1 MTAGK
6 NVGTLYI
13 VATPIGNLKDFTYRA
28 VETLQNVQLIAA
40 EDTRHSKKLLLHYKI
55 GTQTISYFEHNRFTR
70 IPKIIETLHMG
81 SDVAIITDAGTPGV
95 SDPAYK
101 LVRAAIEEG
110 LRVEAIPGSS
120 ALLAALVSSGL
131 PTDRFLFEGFIPSKK
146 GRKKRLES
154 IQDDQAT
161 IVFFESP
168 HRVVKT
174 LNDIYEVLGDRPAVL
189 ARELTKLHEEII
201 RGTVSELLTY
211 FTQKSPRG
219 ECVLMIGKD
228 DPHVYFG

>member
-1 MTAGK
+1 MTEGQ
-6 NVGTLYI
+6 NVGILYI

-40 EDTRHSKKLLLHYKI
+40 EDTRHSRKLLQHYKI
-55 GTQTISYFEHNRFTR
+55 GTPTISYFEHNRFTR

-101 LVRAAIEEG
+101 LVRAAIKEG
-110 LRVEAIPGSS
+110 IRVEAIPGSS

-146 GRKKRLES
+146 GRKKRLEL

>member
-40 EDTRHSKKLLLHYKI
+40 EDTRHSRKLLQHYKI

-81 SDVAIITDAGTPGV
+81 SDVAVITDAGTPGV

>member
-1 MTAGK
+1 MTEGQ
-6 NVGTLYI
+6 NVGILYI

-40 EDTRHSKKLLLHYKI
+40 EDTRHSRKLLLHYKI
-55 GTQTISYFEHNRFTR
+55 GTPTISYFEHNRFTR
-70 IPKIIETLHMG
+70 IPKIIKTLNSG
-81 SDVAIITDAGTPGV
+81 SDVAVITDAGTPGV

-110 LRVEAIPGSS
+110 IRVEAIPGSS

-174 LNDIYEVLGDRPAVL
+174 LKDIYEVLGDRPAVL

>member
-55 GTQTISYFEHNRFTR
+55 STPTISYFEHNRFTR
-70 IPKIIETLHMG
+70 IPKIIKTLNSG
-81 SDVAIITDAGTPGV
+81 SDVAVITDAGTPGV
-95 SDPAYK
+95 SDPAHK

-110 LRVEAIPGSS
+110 IRVEAIPGSS
-120 ALLAALVSSGL
+120 ALLSALVSSGL

-146 GRKKRLES
+146 GRKKRLGS

-174 LNDIYEVLGDRPAVL
+174 LKDIYEVLGDRPAVL

>member
-40 EDTRHSKKLLLHYKI
+40 EDTRHSRKLLQHYKI

-211 FTQKSPRG
+211 FARKSPRG

-228 DPHVYFG
+228 DPHVYFS

>member
-55 GTQTISYFEHNRFTR
+55 GTPTISYFEHNRFTR
-70 IPKIIETLHMG
+70 IPKIIKTLHMG

>member
-40 EDTRHSKKLLLHYKI
+40 EDTRHSRKLLQHYKI

-201 RGTVSELLTY
+201 RGTVSELLMY
-211 FTQKSPRG
+211 FSQKSPRG

>member
-40 EDTRHSKKLLLHYKI
+40 EDTRHSRKLLQHYKI
-55 GTQTISYFEHNRFTR
+55 STPTISYFEHNRFTR

-174 LNDIYEVLGDRPAVL
+174 LKDIYEVLGDRPAVL

>member
-1 MTAGK
+1 VTAGK

-55 GTQTISYFEHNRFTR
+55 GTPTISYFEHNRFTR
-70 IPKIIETLHMG
+70 IPKIIKTLNSG
-81 SDVAIITDAGTPGV
+81 SDVAVITDAGTPGV

-174 LNDIYEVLGDRPAVL
+174 LKDIYEVLGDRPAVL

>member
-40 EDTRHSKKLLLHYKI
+40 EDTRHSRKLLQHYKI
-55 GTQTISYFEHNRFTR
+55 GTPTISYFEHNRFTR

-174 LNDIYEVLGDRPAVL
+174 LKDIYEVLGDRPAVL

-228 DPHVYFG
+228 DPHVYFS

>member
-40 EDTRHSKKLLLHYKI
+40 EDTRHSRKLLQHYKI
-55 GTQTISYFEHNRFTR
+55 GTPTISYFEHNRFTR

-174 LNDIYEVLGDRPAVL
+174 LKDIYEVLGDRPAVL

-219 ECVLMIGKD
+219 ECVLMI
-228 DPHVYFG
+228 

>member
-1 MTAGK
+1 MTEGQ
-6 NVGTLYI
+6 NVGILYI

-40 EDTRHSKKLLLHYKI
+40 EHTRHSRKLLHHYKI
-55 GTQTISYFEHNRFTR
+55 GTPTISYFEHNRFTR
-70 IPKIIETLHMG
+70 IPKIIKTLNSG
-81 SDVAIITDAGTPGV
+81 SDVAVITDAGTPGV

-110 LRVEAIPGSS
+110 IRVEAIPGSS
-120 ALLAALVSSGL
+120 ALLSALVSSGL

-174 LNDIYEVLGDRPAVL
+174 LKDIYEVLGDRPAVL

>member
-40 EDTRHSKKLLLHYKI
+40 EDTRHSRKLLQHYKI

-110 LRVEAIPGSS
+110 LKVEAIPGSS

-174 LNDIYEVLGDRPAVL
+174 LKDIYEVLGDRPAVL

>member
-13 VATPIGNLKDFTYRA
+13 VATPIGNLKDFTFRA

-40 EDTRHSKKLLLHYKI
+40 EDTRHSRKLLQHYKI

>member
-40 EDTRHSKKLLLHYKI
+40 EDTRHSRKLLQHYKI
-55 GTQTISYFEHNRFTR
+55 STPTISYFEHNRFTR

-110 LRVEAIPGSS
+110 IRVEAIPGSS
-120 ALLAALVSSGL
+120 ALLSALVSSGL

-174 LNDIYEVLGDRPAVL
+174 LKDIYEVLGDRPAVL

>member
-1 MTAGK
+1 VTAGQ
-6 NVGTLYI
+6 NVGILYI

-40 EDTRHSKKLLLHYKI
+40 EDTRHSRKLLQHYKI

>member
-40 EDTRHSKKLLLHYKI
+40 EDTRHSRKLLQHYKI
-55 GTQTISYFEHNRFTR
+55 GTPTISYFEHNRFTR

-174 LNDIYEVLGDRPAVL
+174 LKDIYEVLGDRPAVL

>member
-40 EDTRHSKKLLLHYKI
+40 EDTRHSRKLLLHYKI
-55 GTQTISYFEHNRFTR
+55 GTPTISYFEHNRFTR

-101 LVRAAIEEG
+101 LVRAAIKEG
-110 LRVEAIPGSS
+110 IRVEAIPGSS

-174 LNDIYEVLGDRPAVL
+174 LKDIYEVLGDRPAVL

>member
-1 MTAGK
+1 VTAGK

-40 EDTRHSKKLLLHYKI
+40 EDTRHSRKLLQHYKI

-211 FTQKSPRG
+211 FTRKSPRG

>member
-1 MTAGK
+1 VTAGK

-40 EDTRHSKKLLLHYKI
+40 EDTRHSRKLLLHYKI
-55 GTQTISYFEHNRFTR
+55 GTPTISYFEHNRFTR
-70 IPKIIETLHMG
+70 IPKIIKTLNSG
-81 SDVAIITDAGTPGV
+81 SDVAVITDAGTPGV

-110 LRVEAIPGSS
+110 IRVEAIPGSS
-120 ALLAALVSSGL
+120 ALLSALVSSGL

>member
-1 MTAGK
+1 VTAGK

-55 GTQTISYFEHNRFTR
+55 GTPTISYFEHNRFTR
-70 IPKIIETLHMG
+70 IPKIIKTLHMG

-110 LRVEAIPGSS
+110 IRVEAIPGSS

-174 LNDIYEVLGDRPAVL
+174 LKDIYEVLGDRPAVL

>member
-40 EDTRHSKKLLLHYKI
+40 EDTRHSRKLLQHYKI

-95 SDPAYK
+95 KQS
-101 LVRAAIEEG
+101 
-110 LRVEAIPGSS
+110 
-120 ALLAALVSSGL
+120 
-131 PTDRFLFEGFIPSKK
+131 
-146 GRKKRLES
+146 
-154 IQDDQAT
+154 
-161 IVFFESP
+161 
-168 HRVVKT
+168 
-174 LNDIYEVLGDRPAVL
+174 
-189 ARELTKLHEEII
+189 
-201 RGTVSELLTY
+201 
-211 FTQKSPRG
+211 
-219 ECVLMIGKD
+219 
-228 DPHVYFG
+228 

>member
-55 GTQTISYFEHNRFTR
+55 GTPTISYFEHNRFTR
-70 IPKIIETLHMG
+70 IPKIIKTLNSG
-81 SDVAIITDAGTPGV
+81 SDVAVITDAGTPGV

-110 LRVEAIPGSS
+110 IRVEAIPGSS
-120 ALLAALVSSGL
+120 ALLSALVSSGL

>member
-40 EDTRHSKKLLLHYKI
+40 EDTRHSRKLLQHYKI

>member
-40 EDTRHSKKLLLHYKI
+40 EDTRHSRKLLQHYKI
-55 GTQTISYFEHNRFTR
+55 GTPTISYFEHNRFTR

>member
-40 EDTRHSKKLLLHYKI
+40 EDTRHSRKLLQHYKI

-120 ALLAALVSSGL
+120 ALLSALVSSGL

-174 LNDIYEVLGDRPAVL
+174 LKDIYEVLGDRPAVL

>member
-40 EDTRHSKKLLLHYKI
+40 EDTRHSRKLLQHYKI

-110 LRVEAIPGSS
+110 IRVEAIPGSS

-174 LNDIYEVLGDRPAVL
+174 LKDIYEVLGDRPAVL

>member
-55 GTQTISYFEHNRFTR
+55 GTPTISYFEHNRFTR
-70 IPKIIETLHMG
+70 IPKIIKTLNSG
-81 SDVAIITDAGTPGV
+81 SDVAVITDAGTPGV

-110 LRVEAIPGSS
+110 IRVEAIPGSS